1 MFFKATS
8 LLIAASLTVAA
19 APKTTRPAPTRS
31 SAKKSF
37 DDDGSG
43 DRSKPAQT
51 GAQATLDAA
60 DLADFSA
67 QSAMAQKFIKGALH
81 LTKCRLTYRF
91 GSADPAN
98 GGMDCSGTIH
108 FLLRYM
114 GLKNPPRDASSIY
127 LWAQAHGTLRQSSTS
142 DLNDPQLRG
151 LRPGDLL
158 FWEGTYDVKR
168 NPPIS
173 HVMVYLGR
181 EKSTGAPVMAGAS
194 DGRRYRGIKR
204 DGVSVFDF
212 TLPKAGSSS
221 RFVGYAKVP
230 GL

>member
-1 MFFKATS
+1 MLSKVVTFI
-8 LLIAASLTVAA
+8 LAAALSAAA
-19 APKTTRPAPTRS
+19 APKASKAAGKRT
-31 SAKKSF
+31 SAAQSY
-37 DDDGSG
+37 DDDGSD
-43 DRSKPAQT
+43 DRSTPVQI
-51 GAQATLDAA
+51 GAQATLNPT
-60 DLADFSA
+60 DLAEFGA
-67 QSAMAQKFIKGALH
+67 QSPMAQKFINGALH
-81 LTKCRLTYRF
+81 LTKCRLSYRF

-127 LWAQAHGTLRQSSTS
+127 LWTQYHGTLRECDAT

-158 FWEGTYDVKR
+158 FWEGTYDVNR

-173 HVMVYLGR
+173 HAMVYLGR
-181 EKSTGAPVMAGAS
+181 EKATGAPVMAGAS
-194 DGRRYRGIKR
+194 DGRRYRGVKR
-204 DGVSVFDF
+204 NGVSVFDF
-212 TLPKAGSSS
+212 TLPKPGSRA
-221 RFVGYAKVP
+221 RFVGYARVP